1 MGTIFTPYKNCNF
14 TGTVLWYYHRAW
26 VTCGT
31 RHFQGLVNGLGSLGM
46 RSGDP
51 LMFLQLQANQKT
63 QQDEIENRLKE
74 IQQEVNMN
82 NQYLFCEI
90 LFFEAKKMP
99 SVASQINYG

>member
-1 MGTIFTPYKNCNF
+1 
-14 TGTVLWYYHRAW
+14 
-26 VTCGT
+26 
-31 RHFQGLVNGLGSLGM
+31 M
-46 RSGDP
+46 RSRDL

-99 SVASQINYG
+99 SVASQIKYE

>member
-1 MGTIFTPYKNCNF
+1 MVPDIS
-14 TGTVLWYYHRAW
+14 TGLLIW
-26 VTCGT
+26 VG
-31 RHFQGLVNGLGSLGM
+31 HLGV

-90 LFFEAKKMP
+90 LFFQTKKM
-99 SVASQINYG
+99 SRVASQS

>member
-1 MGTIFTPYKNCNF
+1 
-14 TGTVLWYYHRAW
+14 
-26 VTCGT
+26 
-31 RHFQGLVNGLGSLGM
+31 M

-99 SVASQINYG
+99 SVASQINYE

>member
-1 MGTIFTPYKNCNF
+1 
-14 TGTVLWYYHRAW
+14 
-26 VTCGT
+26 
-31 RHFQGLVNGLGSLGM
+31 
-46 RSGDP
+46 
-51 LMFLQLQANQKT
+51 MFLQLQANQKT

-99 SVASQINYG
+99 SVASQINYE

>member
-1 MGTIFTPYKNCNF
+1 
-14 TGTVLWYYHRAW
+14 
-26 VTCGT
+26 
-31 RHFQGLVNGLGSLGM
+31 M
-46 RSGDP
+46 RSVDP

-90 LFFEAKKMP
+90 LFFQAKKM
-99 SVASQINYG
+99 SRVASMLSIPFHTMLSVTDEYRISPSSKRRSRHP